1 SPGSPPT
8 GTSTADTSCTRSRSS
23 PSPPRAS
30 AGIRCSRTPRSSRL
44 SAWRPGSTPPAPDL
58 PYCLPGARSTASAM
72 SSGTAA
78 GMYWRV
84 RRNTLREPITREIP
98 MSDSRAEDAAA
109 IQAVL
114 VDSYKAW
121 EAGDADGMVANY
133 TADATAIMTGSL
145 RDSRDVIRDNMALAF
160 AGPLKDTSTY
170 NKQLSL
176 RFVGRDAAIAVSE
189 SAIMFAGQTEV
200 PDAAK
205 VNATWV
211 FEKRDGQ
218 WLIAAYHNSPVLAP
232 GQ

>member
-1 SPGSPPT
+1 
-8 GTSTADTSCTRSRSS
+8 
-23 PSPPRAS
+23 
-30 AGIRCSRTPRSSRL
+30 
-44 SAWRPGSTPPAPDL
+44 
-58 PYCLPGARSTASAM
+58 M
-72 SSGTAA
+72 S
-78 GMYWRV
+78 
-84 RRNTLREPITREIP
+84 E
-98 MSDSRAEDAAA
+98 SRAADEAA

-121 EAGDADGMVANY
+121 DAGDAAGMVANY

-145 RDSRDVIRDNMALAF
+145 RDSRDVIRHTMALAF
-160 AGPLKDTSTY
+160 EGPLKGSSTY

-176 RFVGRDAAIAVSE
+176 RFLGRDAAIAVYE
-189 SAIMFAGQTEV
+189 SGILFAGETEV
-200 PDAAK
+200 PDAGK